1 MIFKKCLPYCR
12 KFEMKEKITKSD
24 YLNVCFFFNLF
35 FSKENLRNIDIVR
48 SSKEIKILLIVFD
61 RRETVQCILMNHEK

>member
-1 MIFKKCLPYCR
+1 
-12 KFEMKEKITKSD
+12 MKEKITKSD
-24 YLNVCFFFNLF
+24 YLNVCFF